1 MINVTPR
8 YREACKSNI
17 RKSYIT
23 AKFGIFDNEAKKII
37 SVAQSSNM
45 QPFVDLSDTY
55 DEIRENAKN
64 YISNEPNRLKLDG
77 SFVFIQNKSSHNNLQ
92 NTGYWSSV
100 ISNGDN
106 TFTANPKITYTL
118 SKPIEFIDLTL
129 YFQEIVSDFNVYYYL
144 DNALKVLRVVTN
156 NKKLIVETK
165 GDPQPFYFNKIEIEF
180 VKTGVPRRFIKL
192 NEIDFGYYRI
202 ISKDE
207 ISSLD
212 IIEEISV
219 DSSEIIS
226 KSMTLGIKDNKGE
239 YDILNP
245 YNNLKYLKEKQELN
259 IYHNLEVGSLNQE
272 ILLGTYMIKSF
283 NNEPKK
289 LLIECY
295 DNLYFMNRV
304 YYNGKYYVNEPISNV
319 VEDLF
324 NYYGYPQN
332 KYEIDKEDSVLLGK
346 TISGFIPIVEFKEA
360 LRLICE
366 SVCAVVKTTRDGK
379 IFIFRNI
386 GNSVKLFT
394 QSEIKNSQSQNNIFN
409 SAVEINEYTYVQQN
423 DEPIEIYKSTLK
435 KGINNIVFDKAPIN
449 YPLYK
454 NNINGIKYGDT
465 DKYNIIDL
473 GASACTIEVLT
484 DTANVLLK
492 AVVLEYIVNSK
503 KYYKNENEEV
513 DEFSVAIVDNTLIS
527 SSNSQEVANW
537 KLNRGLMTYSFE
549 CNSTPYLEVG
559 DKCKYELPY
568 RDISGNIIK
577 RDFMITKLEFG
588 LGITQEVGGE

>member
-8 YREACKSNI
+8 YREACKSNT

-37 SVAQSSNM
+37 SVTQSSNM

-100 ISNGDN
+100 ISNGDK
-106 TFTANPKITYTL
+106 TFTTNPKITYTL

-129 YFQEIVSDFNVYYYL
+129 YFQELVSDFNVYYYL

-156 NKKLIVETK
+156 NKKLVVETK

-192 NEIDFGYYRI
+192 NEIDFGHYTI

-295 DNLYFMNRV
+295 DNLYFMNRI
-304 YYNGKYYVNEPISNV
+304 YYNGKYYVNETISNV

-324 NYYGYPQN
+324 NYFGYP
-332 KYEIDKEDSVLLGK
+332 
-346 TISGFIPIVEFKEA
+346 
-360 LRLICE
+360 
-366 SVCAVVKTTRDGK
+366 
-379 IFIFRNI
+379 
-386 GNSVKLFT
+386 
-394 QSEIKNSQSQNNIFN
+394 
-409 SAVEINEYTYVQQN
+409 
-423 DEPIEIYKSTLK
+423 
-435 KGINNIVFDKAPIN
+435 
-449 YPLYK
+449 
-454 NNINGIKYGDT
+454 
-465 DKYNIIDL
+465 
-473 GASACTIEVLT
+473 
-484 DTANVLLK
+484 
-492 AVVLEYIVNSK
+492 
-503 KYYKNENEEV
+503 
-513 DEFSVAIVDNTLIS
+513 
-527 SSNSQEVANW
+527 
-537 KLNRGLMTYSFE
+537 
-549 CNSTPYLEVG
+549 
-559 DKCKYELPY
+559 
-568 RDISGNIIK
+568 
-577 RDFMITKLEFG
+577 
-588 LGITQEVGGE
+588 